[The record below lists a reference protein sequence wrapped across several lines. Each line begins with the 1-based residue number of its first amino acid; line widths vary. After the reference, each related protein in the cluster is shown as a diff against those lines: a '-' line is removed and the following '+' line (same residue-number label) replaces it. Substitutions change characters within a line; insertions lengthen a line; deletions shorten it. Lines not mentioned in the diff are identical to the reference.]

1 MLKGVF
7 MLFPLSI
14 IEPCLERIGVPV
26 EVPPDW
32 ALRTFSY
39 ASSDAPTEEPG
50 DPQASS
56 ARESG
61 DGEQVLSPRKPNYDQ
76 PAPSAYEPSGDQ
88 QTLLVVPYECALKL
102 AHGKR
107 TRPLLAIASPEA
119 AGEQGEFDAS
129 GMKQVP
135 PAHDTSETKQT
146 TAACSTTKA
155 EHASTAQGSPGAF
168 PIAFTSLSPA
178 AVCSAINRHLIRI
191 REWDAE
197 MSRLVLHDCSTQQ
210 LIELGEELLG
220 EYIALSDALYARVAA
235 TPHFPPLDDMSR
247 ALIETGSYPTS
258 MIPTIERLA
267 QDQRWHAQ
275 NKSHL
280 DQGGNAIN
288 PLPNM
293 SRVYR
298 LGGNYAAHLVMVS
311 SDSITPWQ
319 QFLFDLLAD
328 QVGICLDRFWQTTL
342 PSHEKGAAF
351 LSSIMSDNI
360 HDPYDFKEKARLFDL
375 PIEGVFEIAVIAGAE
390 ECGGV
395 AHIAHQIRTG
405 LQACRTVIADQRIYV
420 LMISAKRSSKK
431 IAAMEEALFEAVSRL
446 KARIGLSSRFDLLE
460 YCHMGRM
467 EADVALEYGQKN
479 FSKYLALQ
487 SSEPFIDCV
496 FRFNRYFPCY
506 LVDPYADTAE
516 FLAKYAASPNIVSRL
531 RRADAENGT
540 NDFGL
545 LKIYLYFDC
554 SVKKTAELMNMHRN
568 TVVYRLNKIKT
579 DYRLDL
585 DNCDTRLF
593 LHYLFG
599 VLD

>member
-1 MLKGVF
+1 MSEATQVSGADT
-7 MLFPLSI
+7 
-14 IEPCLERIGVPV
+14 
-26 EVPPDW
+26 PD
-32 ALRTFSY
+32 
-39 ASSDAPTEEPG
+39 ASH
-50 DPQASS
+50 
-56 ARESG
+56 
-61 DGEQVLSPRKPNYDQ
+61 SPS
-76 PAPSAYEPSGDQ
+76 APSARDEAQDTAPTGKQ
-88 QTLLVVPYECALKL
+88 AAFPVV
-102 AHGKR
+102 
-107 TRPLLAIASPEA
+107 
-119 AGEQGEFDAS
+119 
-129 GMKQVP
+129 
-135 PAHDTSETKQT
+135 T
-146 TAACSTTKA
+146 TA
-155 EHASTAQGSPGAF
+155 
-168 PIAFTSLSPA
+168 LSPA
-178 AVCSAINRHLIRI
+178 AVCSAINRYLVGI
-191 REWDAE
+191 REWDAQ
-197 MSRLVLHDCSTQQ
+197 MSRLVLSNCSTQQ
-210 LIELGEELLG
+210 LIDLSEEPLGK
-220 EYIALSDALYARVAA
+220 YIALSDALYARVAT

-247 ALIETGSYPTS
+247 ALVETGTYPTS

-267 QDQRWHAQ
+267 QNQHWHAQ

-280 DQGGNAIN
+280 DQDGNAIN

-311 SDSITPWQ
+311 SKLIKPWE
-319 QFLFDLLAD
+319 QFLFNLLAD
-328 QVGICLDRFWQTTL
+328 QVGTCLDRFWQTTL
-342 PSHEKGAAF
+342 PSRDKGAAF
-351 LSSIMSDNI
+351 LSTIMDDGI
-360 HDPYDFKEKARLFDL
+360 HDHYDFKEKARLFDL
-375 PIEGVFEIAVIAGAE
+375 PIEGVFEIAVITGAE

-405 LQACRTVIADQRIYV
+405 LQACRTVIIEQRIYV
-420 LMISAKRSSKK
+420 LMISAKRSSKR
-431 IAAMEEALFEAVSRL
+431 IATMEDELFEMVSRL
-446 KARIGLSSRFDLLE
+446 KAKMGLSSRFDMLE

-487 SSEPFIDCV
+487 ASEPYLDCV

-516 FLAKYAASPNIVSRL
+516 FLAKYAASPNLANRL

-545 LKIYLYFDC
+545 LKVYLYFDC
-554 SVKKTAELMNMHRN
+554 SIKKTADLLNMHRN

>member
-1 MLKGVF
+1 

-14 IEPCLERIGVPV
+14 IEPCLEKAGVPI

-39 ASSDAPTEEPG
+39 ASSDT
-50 DPQASS
+50 
-56 ARESG
+56 SG
-61 DGEQVLSPRKPNYDQ
+61 VEADD
-76 PAPSAYEPSGDQ
+76 DQ
-88 QTLLVVPYECALKL
+88 QVLLVVPYDCALEI
-102 AHGKR
+102 ARGNW
-107 TRPLLAIASPEA
+107 TRPLLAVVAPDETQDAAPEGVRATFPVAASA
-119 AGEQGEFDAS
+119 
-129 GMKQVP
+129 
-135 PAHDTSETKQT
+135 
-146 TAACSTTKA
+146 
-155 EHASTAQGSPGAF
+155 
-168 PIAFTSLSPA
+168 LSPA
-178 AVCSAINRHLIRI
+178 AVCSTVNRYLVGI

-197 MSRLVLHDCSTQQ
+197 MSRLVLSNCSTQQ
-210 LIELGEELLG
+210 LIDLSEKMIKK
-220 EYIALSDALYARVAA
+220 YIALSDALYARVAA
-235 TPHFPPLDDMSR
+235 TPHFPPLDNMSR

-267 QDQRWHAQ
+267 QSQHWHAQ
-275 NKSHL
+275 NKSQL
-280 DQGGNAIN
+280 DQGGNSIN

-311 SDSITPWQ
+311 SKAIKPWE
-319 QFLFDLLAD
+319 QFLFDLLAN
-328 QVGICLDRFWQTTL
+328 QVGTCLDRFWQTTL
-342 PSHEKGAAF
+342 PSRDRGAAF
-351 LSSIMSDNI
+351 LSTIMDGGI

-375 PIEGVFEIAVIAGAE
+375 PIEGVFEIAVITGAE

-431 IAAMEEALFEAVSRL
+431 IASMEEALFEAVSRL
-446 KARIGLSSRFDLLE
+446 KAKIGLSSRFDLLE

-479 FSKYLALQ
+479 YSKYLALQ
-487 SSEPFIDCV
+487 ASEPYLDCV

-516 FLAKYAASPNIVSRL
+516 FLAKYAASPNLVSRL
-531 RRADAENGT
+531 RRADEENGT

-545 LKIYLYFDC
+545 LKVYLYFDC
-554 SVKKTAELMNMHRN
+554 SVKKTADLLNMHRN

-579 DYRLDL
+579 DYRIELG
-585 DNCDTRLF
+585 NCDTRLF

>member
-1 MLKGVF
+1 

-14 IEPCLERIGVPV
+14 IEPCLDKLGAAI
-26 EVPPDW
+26 EVPPDCAW
-32 ALRTFSY
+32 RTFSF
-39 ASSDAPTEEPG
+39 ASTDTTGAEA
-50 DPQASS
+50 DDD
-56 ARESG
+56 R
-61 DGEQVLSPRKPNYDQ
+61 QVLLVAPYDCALEIARDSRTRLLLAVSAPDERQQREIAAGVSEATRVSEADTPDASHSPS
-76 PAPSAYEPSGDQ
+76 APSARDEAQDS
-88 QTLLVVPYECALKL
+88 A
-102 AHGKR
+102 
-107 TRPLLAIASPEA
+107 PE
-119 AGEQGEFDAS
+119 S
-129 GMKQVP
+129 KQ
-135 PAHDTSETKQT
+135 A
-146 TAACSTTKA
+146 
-155 EHASTAQGSPGAF
+155 AF
-168 PIAFTSLSPA
+168 PVVATSLSPA
-178 AVCSAINRHLIRI
+178 AVCSAVNRYLVGI

-197 MSRLVLHDCSTQQ
+197 MSRLVLSNCSTQQ
-210 LIELGEELLG
+210 LIELSEKVLG
-220 EYIALSDALYARVAA
+220 KYIALSDALYARVAT

-247 ALIETGSYPTS
+247 ALIETGTYPTS

-267 QDQRWHAQ
+267 QDQHWHAQ
-275 NKSHL
+275 SKSHL

-293 SRVYR
+293 SRIYR

-311 SDSITPWQ
+311 PEPIKPWQ

-328 QVGICLDRFWQTTL
+328 RVGTCLDRFWQTTL
-342 PSHEKGAAF
+342 PSRDKGAAF
-351 LSSIMSDNI
+351 LSAIMNDSI

-375 PIEGVFEIAVIAGAE
+375 PTEGVFEIAVIEGAE

-405 LQACRTVIADQRIYV
+405 LQACRTVITDQRIYV
-420 LMISAKRSSKK
+420 LMVSAKRSSKR
-431 IAAMEEALFEAVSRL
+431 IATMEDELFEMVSRL
-446 KARIGLSSRFDLLE
+446 KAKMGLSSRFDILE

-487 SSEPFIDCV
+487 ASEPYLDCV

-516 FLAKYAASPNIVSRL
+516 FLAKYAASPNLVSRL
-531 RRADAENGT
+531 RRADTENGT

-545 LKIYLYFDC
+545 LKVYLYFDC
-554 SVKKTAELMNMHRN
+554 SVKKTADLLNMHRN

-579 DYRLDL
+579 DYRIDL

>member
-1 MLKGVF
+1 

-14 IEPCLERIGVPV
+14 IEPCLDKLGAAI
-26 EVPPDW
+26 EVPPDCAW
-32 ALRTFSY
+32 RTFSF
-39 ASSDAPTEEPG
+39 ASTDTTGAEA
-50 DPQASS
+50 DDD
-56 ARESG
+56 R
-61 DGEQVLSPRKPNYDQ
+61 QVLLVAPYDCALEIARDSRTRLLLAVSAPDERQQREIAAGVSEATRVSKADTPDASHSPS
-76 PAPSAYEPSGDQ
+76 APSARDETQDS
-88 QTLLVVPYECALKL
+88 A
-102 AHGKR
+102 
-107 TRPLLAIASPEA
+107 PE
-119 AGEQGEFDAS
+119 S
-129 GMKQVP
+129 KQ
-135 PAHDTSETKQT
+135 A
-146 TAACSTTKA
+146 
-155 EHASTAQGSPGAF
+155 AF
-168 PIAFTSLSPA
+168 PVATTTLSPA
-178 AVCSAINRHLIRI
+178 AVCAAINRYLVSI

-197 MSRLVLHDCSTQQ
+197 MSRLVLSNCSTQQ
-210 LIELGEELLG
+210 LIELSEKVLG
-220 EYIALSDALYARVAA
+220 KYIALSDALYARVAT

-247 ALIETGSYPTS
+247 ALIETGTYSTS

-267 QDQRWHAQ
+267 QDQHWHAQ
-275 NKSHL
+275 SKSHL

-293 SRVYR
+293 SRIYR

-311 SDSITPWQ
+311 PEPIKPWQ

-328 QVGICLDRFWQTTL
+328 RVGTCLDRFWQTTL
-342 PSHEKGAAF
+342 PSRDKGAAF
-351 LSSIMSDNI
+351 LSAIMNDSI

-375 PIEGVFEIAVIAGAE
+375 PTEGVFEIAVIEGAE

-405 LQACRTVIADQRIYV
+405 LQACRTVITDQRIYV
-420 LMISAKRSSKK
+420 LMVSAKRSSKR
-431 IAAMEEALFEAVSRL
+431 IATMEDELFEMVSRL
-446 KARIGLSSRFDLLE
+446 KAKMGLSSRFDILE

-487 SSEPFIDCV
+487 ASEPYLDCV

-516 FLAKYAASPNIVSRL
+516 FLAKYAASPNLVSRL
-531 RRADAENGT
+531 RRADTENGT

-545 LKIYLYFDC
+545 LKVYLYFDC
-554 SVKKTAELMNMHRN
+554 SVKKTADLLNMHRN

-579 DYRLDL
+579 DYRIDL

>member
-1 MLKGVF
+1 

-14 IEPCLERIGVPV
+14 IEPCLEKAGVPI

-39 ASSDAPTEEPG
+39 ASSDTSAIEE
-50 DPQASS
+50 D
-56 ARESG
+56 
-61 DGEQVLSPRKPNYDQ
+61 DGEQ
-76 PAPSAYEPSGDQ
+76 A
-88 QTLLVVPYECALKL
+88 LLVASFSQALKM
-102 AHGKR
+102 AGDGQ
-107 TRPLLAIASPEA
+107 TRPVLA
-119 AGEQGEFDAS
+119 
-129 GMKQVP
+129 V
-135 PAHDTSETKQT
+135 
-146 TAACSTTKA
+146 TAADDAKDPAVDSGRA
-155 EHASTAQGSPGAF
+155 AF
-168 PIAFTSLSPA
+168 PLVVTALSPA
-178 AVCSAINRHLIRI
+178 AVCSTVNRYLVGI

-197 MSRLVLHDCSTQQ
+197 MSRLVLSNCSTQQ
-210 LIELGEELLG
+210 LIDLSEKVLGK
-220 EYIALSDALYARVAA
+220 YIALSDALYARVAA

-258 MIPTIERLA
+258 MIPQIERLA
-267 QDQRWHAQ
+267 QDQRWHTQ

-293 SRVYR
+293 SRIYR

-311 SDSITPWQ
+311 SETFKPWQ
-319 QFLFDLLAD
+319 QFLFNLFAD
-328 QVGICLDRFWQTTL
+328 QIGTCLDRFWQTTL
-342 PSHEKGAAF
+342 PSRDKGAAF
-351 LSSIMSDNI
+351 LSSILNDNI
-360 HDPYDFKEKARLFDL
+360 HDPYDFKEKARLFGL
-375 PIEGVFEIAVIAGAE
+375 PVEGVFEIAVITGAE

-405 LQACRTVIADQRIYV
+405 LQACRTVIANQRIYV

-431 IAAMEEALFEAVSRL
+431 IASMEEALFEAISRL
-446 KARIGLSSRFDLLE
+446 KAKIGLSSRFDLLE

-479 FSKYLALQ
+479 YSKYLALQ
-487 SSEPFIDCV
+487 SSEPYIDCV

-516 FLAKYAASPNIVSRL
+516 FIAKYAASPNLVSRL
-531 RRADAENGT
+531 RRADEENGT

-545 LKIYLYFDC
+545 LKIYLYFDR
-554 SVKKTAELMNMHRN
+554 SVKKTAELLNMHRN

-579 DYRLDL
+579 DYRIDL

-599 VLD
+599 IMD

>member
-1 MLKGVF
+1 

-14 IEPCLERIGVPV
+14 IEPCLDKLGAAV
-26 EVPPDW
+26 EVPPDC
-32 ALRTFSY
+32 ARRTFSF
-39 ASSDAPTEEPG
+39 ASTDTTGAEADDDRQVLLVAPYDCALEIARDSRTRLLLAVSAPNEAGNTSPDEAGSTP
-50 DPQASS
+50 PNEAS
-56 ARESG
+56 ARDEAQDSAPES
-61 DGEQVLSPRKPNYDQ
+61 
-76 PAPSAYEPSGDQ
+76 
-88 QTLLVVPYECALKL
+88 
-102 AHGKR
+102 
-107 TRPLLAIASPEA
+107 
-119 AGEQGEFDAS
+119 
-129 GMKQVP
+129 KQ
-135 PAHDTSETKQT
+135 A
-146 TAACSTTKA
+146 
-155 EHASTAQGSPGAF
+155 AF
-168 PIAFTSLSPA
+168 PVVATSLSPA
-178 AVCSAINRHLIRI
+178 AICSAINRYLVGI

-197 MSRLVLHDCSTQQ
+197 MSRLILSNCSTQQ
-210 LIELGEELLG
+210 LIELSEKVLG
-220 EYIALSDALYARVAA
+220 KYIALSDALYARVAA

-247 ALIETGSYPTS
+247 ALIETGTYPTS

-267 QDQRWHAQ
+267 QNQHWHAQ
-275 NKSHL
+275 SKSHL
-280 DQGGNAIN
+280 DQSGNAIN

-293 SRVYR
+293 SRIYR
-298 LGGNYAAHLVMVS
+298 LGGGNYAAHLVMVS
-311 SDSITPWQ
+311 PEPISPWQ

-328 QVGICLDRFWQTTL
+328 RVGTCLDRFWQTTL
-342 PSHEKGAAF
+342 PSRDKGAAF
-351 LSSIMSDNI
+351 LSAIMNDSI

-375 PIEGVFEIAVIAGAE
+375 PTEGVFEIAVIEGAE

-405 LQACRTVIADQRIYV
+405 LQACRTVITDQRIYV
-420 LMISAKRSSKK
+420 LMISAKRSSKR
-431 IAAMEEALFEAVSRL
+431 IATMEDELFEMVSRL
-446 KARIGLSSRFDLLE
+446 KAKMGLSSRFDILE

-487 SSEPFIDCV
+487 ASEPYLDCV

-516 FLAKYAASPNIVSRL
+516 FLAKYAASPNLVSRL
-531 RRADAENGT
+531 RRADTENGT

-545 LKIYLYFDC
+545 LKVYLYFDC
-554 SVKKTAELMNMHRN
+554 SVKKTADLLNMHRN

-579 DYRLDL
+579 DYRIDL

>member
-1 MLKGVF
+1 

-14 IEPCLERIGVPV
+14 IEPCLEKAGVPI

-32 ALRTFSY
+32 ALRTFSF
-39 ASSDAPTEEPG
+39 ASDDT
-50 DPQASS
+50 SS
-56 ARESG
+56 VKA
-61 DGEQVLSPRKPNYDQ
+61 DD
-76 PAPSAYEPSGDQ
+76 DQ
-88 QTLLVVPYECALKL
+88 QVLLVVPSDCGCKIAREN
-102 AHGKR
+102 R
-107 TRPLLAIASPEA
+107 TRPLLVLVASDEA
-119 AGEQGEFDAS
+119 QDAAPDDGRAAFS
-129 GMKQVP
+129 V
-135 PAHDTSETKQT
+135 AAT
-146 TAACSTTKA
+146 T
-155 EHASTAQGSPGAF
+155 
-168 PIAFTSLSPA
+168 LSPA
-178 AVCSAINRHLIRI
+178 AVCAAINRYLVSI

-197 MSRLVLHDCSTQQ
+197 MSRLVLSNCSTQQ
-210 LIELGEELLG
+210 LIDLSEEII
-220 EYIALSDALYARVAA
+220 EKYVALSDALYARVAA

-247 ALIETGSYPTS
+247 ALVETGSYPTS

-267 QDQRWHAQ
+267 QSQRWHSQ

-288 PLPNM
+288 PLPSM

-311 SDSITPWQ
+311 SEVIEPWR
-319 QFLFDLLAD
+319 QFLFDLLAN
-328 QVGICLDRFWQTTL
+328 QVGTCLDRFWQTTL
-342 PSHEKGAAF
+342 PSRDKGAAF
-351 LSSIMSDNI
+351 LSTIMDDGI
-360 HDPYDFKEKARLFDL
+360 HDHYDFKEKARLFDL
-375 PIEGVFEIAVIAGAE
+375 PIEGVFEIAVITGAE

-405 LQACRTVIADQRIYV
+405 LQACRTVIIDQRIYV
-420 LMISAKRSSKK
+420 LMISAKRSSKR
-431 IAAMEEALFEAVSRL
+431 IATMEDELFKMVSRL
-446 KARIGLSSRFDLLE
+446 KAKMGLSSRFDMLE
-460 YCHMGRM
+460 YCRMGRM

-487 SSEPFIDCV
+487 ASEPYLDCV

-516 FLAKYAASPNIVSRL
+516 FLAKYAASPNLANRL

-545 LKIYLYFDC
+545 LKVYLYFDC
-554 SVKKTAELMNMHRN
+554 SVKKTADLLNMHRN
-568 TVVYRLNKIKT
+568 TVVYRLNKIKN

>member
-1 MLKGVF
+1 

-14 IEPCLERIGVPV
+14 IEPCLERIGLSV

-39 ASSDAPTEEPG
+39 ASSDAPSCE
-50 DPQASS
+50 SS
-56 ARESG
+56 DDRQMPSTHELHEG
-61 DGEQVLSPRKPNYDQ
+61 LRSPLAYEPNYDQ
-76 PAPSAYEPSGDQ
+76 QAPSAYEPRDDQ
-88 QTLLVVPYECALKL
+88 QVLLVVPYECALKL
-102 AHGKR
+102 ACGKR
-107 TRPLLAIASPEA
+107 TRPLLAIASPETA
-119 AGEQGEFDAS
+119 EEHGGLDAS
-129 GMKQVP
+129 ETAQVP
-135 PAHDTSETKQT
+135 PAHDASEAAQMATDHGTTEAKQ
-146 TAACSTTKA
+146 AP
-155 EHASTAQGSPGAF
+155 TAQSASGEF
-168 PIAFTSLSPA
+168 PVVFTSLSPA
-178 AVCSAINRHLIRI
+178 AICDAINRYLVNI

-197 MSRLVLHDCSTQQ
+197 MSRLVLSNCSTQQ
-210 LIELGEELLG
+210 LIDLSEEII
-220 EYIALSDALYARVAA
+220 EKYVALSDALYARVAA

-267 QDQRWHAQ
+267 QDQRWHTQ

-293 SRVYR
+293 SRIYR

-311 SDSITPWQ
+311 SKTIKPWQ
-319 QFLFDLLAD
+319 QFLFNLLAD
-328 QVGICLDRFWQTTL
+328 KIGTCLDRFWQTTL
-342 PSHEKGAAF
+342 PSRDKGAAF
-351 LSSIMSDNI
+351 LSSILNDNI
-360 HDPYDFKEKARLFDL
+360 HDPCDFKEKAHLFDL

-405 LQACRTVIADQRIYV
+405 LQACRTVITDQRIYV

-431 IAAMEEALFEAVSRL
+431 IAAMEDELFEMVSQL
-446 KARIGLSSRFDLLE
+446 KAKMGLSSRFDMLE

-487 SSEPFIDCV
+487 ASEPYLDCV

-516 FLAKYAASPNIVSRL
+516 FLAKYAASPNLVSRL
-531 RRADAENGT
+531 RRADKENGT

-545 LKIYLYFDC
+545 LKVYLYFDC
-554 SVKKTAELMNMHRN
+554 SVKRTAELMNMHRN